1 MSSDRDDG
9 QARVREWERKVLSVC
24 GPLKMTEHSPSS
36 RVFIVEGIEEEIYS
50 NIEKRNISALE
61 SFLEKK
67 N

>member
-9 QARVREWERKVLSVC
+9 QARVREWERKVLSVY
-24 GPLKMTEHSPSS
+24 GPLIMTENSPSS